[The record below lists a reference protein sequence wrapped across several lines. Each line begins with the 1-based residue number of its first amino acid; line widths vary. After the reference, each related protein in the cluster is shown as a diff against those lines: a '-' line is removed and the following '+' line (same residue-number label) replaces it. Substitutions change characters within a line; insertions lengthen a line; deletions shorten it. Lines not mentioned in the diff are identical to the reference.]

1 MKEMI
6 YEIIGGSTKIDHVE
20 NYIRLVH
27 QFAEQH
33 SIHIQLLDAQMIY
46 GKIHLESAIYH
57 AIRAMNEKKMSTQ
70 SIEMEILIY
79 SSGERQLNH
88 AIPKMGIKQ
97 GETSIVAI
105 FLDENI
111 KKKKFNESIE
121 LFIEKFNIQIDDTV
135 FEQSIEKIKTWGFS
149 EDEKQTISKD
159 SFENLILEKIAM
171 IDIIK

>member
-20 NYIRLVH
+20 NYMRSVH

-46 GKIHLESAIYH
+46 GKIHLESAIFH

-79 SSGERQLNH
+79 SSGERQLNY

-105 FLDENI
+105 FLGENR
-111 KKKKFNESIE
+111 KKKKFKELIE
-121 LFIEKFNIQIDDTV
+121 LFIEKFKTQLDDAV
-135 FEQSIEKIKTWGFS
+135 FDQSIKKLRQWGFS

-159 SFENLILEKIAM
+159 SFEDLILEKIAM
-171 IDIIK
+171 VDIIK